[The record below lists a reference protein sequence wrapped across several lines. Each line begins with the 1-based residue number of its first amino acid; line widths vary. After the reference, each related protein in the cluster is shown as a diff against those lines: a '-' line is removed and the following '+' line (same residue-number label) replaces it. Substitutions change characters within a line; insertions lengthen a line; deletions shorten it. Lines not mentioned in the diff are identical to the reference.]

1 MTEEPSYTATELR
14 ARLLRRRER
23 VNAAID
29 TYLDMHRGELFAL
42 VRQRVEVLPDGR
54 LAITTAEWAEYL
66 QMYGRR
72 VGETYRNVLMA
83 ALLDPE
89 PTSTD

>member
-14 ARLLRRRER
+14 ARLRRER

-29 TYLDMHRGELFAL
+29 TYLDMHRGELSAL

-54 LAITTAEWAEYL
+54 LAITTAEWAEYR

-72 VGETYRNVLMA
+72 VGETYRSVLMA

-89 PTSTD
+89 PTSIE

>member
-1 MTEEPSYTATELR
+1 MTEAPSYTATELR
-14 ARLLRRRER
+14 ARLRRRER

-29 TYLDMHRGELFAL
+29 TYRDMHWGELSAL

-54 LAITTAEWAEYL
+54 LAITTAELAEYL

-72 VGETYRNVLMA
+72 VGETCRSVLMA

-89 PTSTD
+89 PTSTE